1 MALHE
6 GMKMT
11 LNFQKWTVEL
21 QKGKGTTGLP

>member
-11 LNFQKWTVEL
+11 SNFQKRTVEL
-21 QKGKGTTGLP
+21 QKGRGTTRLP